1 MSIGKTKKKS
11 IVKPKVKEII
21 LFWEHAPKAKE
32 AQTIIDQLPQ
42 WHPELDFQ
50 AALATN
56 ERLPSGSVA
65 KCAEQFD
72 GGAVA
77 NRLVNAINDDG
88 GRIENYDFESISK
101 MTLER
106 VLDIA
111 TIQIIEKELQKK
123 YGFKHFDYPNRLIC
137 KLIKT
142 KISICHYALILDSEI
157 DLSNYNFH
165 TPGVKGYKLSTLFW
179 EAANT

>member
-123 YGFKHFDYPNRLIC
+123 YGFKHVDYPNRLIC

>member
-1 MSIGKTKKKS
+1 MSIGKTKKES
-11 IVKPKVKEII
+11 TVRPKVKKII
-21 LFWEHAPKAKE
+21 LFWEYAHKAKE

-56 ERLPSGSVA
+56 EGLPFGSA
-65 KCAEQFD
+65 AECAEQFD
-72 GGAVA
+72 GGTVA

-88 GRIENYDFESISK
+88 GRIENYDIESIRK
-101 MTLER
+101 MTVER
-106 VLDIA
+106 MLDIA

-123 YGFKHFDYPNRLIC
+123 YGFKHVDYPNRLIC

-142 KISICHYALILDSEI
+142 KTSLCHYALILDSEI

-165 TPGVKGYKLSTLFW
+165 KPGVKGYKLSTLFW